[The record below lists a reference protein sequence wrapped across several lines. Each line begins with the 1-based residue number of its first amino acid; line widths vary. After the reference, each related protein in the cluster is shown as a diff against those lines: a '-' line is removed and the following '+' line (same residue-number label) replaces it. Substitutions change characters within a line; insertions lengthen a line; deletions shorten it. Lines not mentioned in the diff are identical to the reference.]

1 MIGLFKKQRE
11 PNAELVGKGG
21 INLARVG
28 KVCEYYGNI
37 MYEERIIEEK
47 LLQDQEDVSEGPHNC
62 C

>member
-47 LLQDQEDVSEGPHNC
+47 LL
-62 C
+62 